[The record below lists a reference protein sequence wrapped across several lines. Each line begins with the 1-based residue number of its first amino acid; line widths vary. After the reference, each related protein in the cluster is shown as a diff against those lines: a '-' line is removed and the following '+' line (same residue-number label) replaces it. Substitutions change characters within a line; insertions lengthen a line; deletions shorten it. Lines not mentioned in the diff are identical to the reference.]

1 MPVSFLAVPFPLP
14 LGQNVRVL
22 ACHSCGLV
30 ALEKPEGIR
39 SHPNNNRPDNDA
51 LLTVPYDP
59 EEECYLWSDGGREIR
74 FWLLNRLDAPTSGV
88 LLGASQAAIAD
99 KVKGLFREKK
109 VKKVYRA
116 LVKGNARHER
126 GIWRD
131 RFSVNR
137 QGGLVRAGCG
147 GAVEAAVGVK
157 CLQATHGTIPV
168 SLLELTPQTGRTHQL
183 RVQCAE
189 HGFPILGDATYG
201 DFRLNR
207 DLAKRT
213 GIKRLFLHCC
223 HISLDLEAVGVR
235 TNASENRFTADS
247 PLPEVFTQVQQ
258 EKLFHG

>member
-1 MPVSFLAVPFPLP
+1 MP
-14 LGQNVRVL
+14 LGKGVRL
-22 ACHSCGLV
+22 LTWHPSGLV
-30 ALEKPEGIR
+30 ALEKPEEIR
-39 SHPNNNRPDNDA
+39 SHPNDNRPDPDA
-51 LLTVPYDP
+51 LLTVPYDAG
-59 EEECYLWSDGGREIR
+59 EECYLWTDGGREVR

-88 LLGASQAAIAD
+88 LLGASGAAIAE
-99 KVKGLFREKK
+99 KVKQLFSERK

-147 GAVEAAVGVK
+147 GPVEAAVGVK
-157 CLQATHGTIPV
+157 CLQASHGKIPV

-207 DLAKRT
+207 ELAKRF
-213 GIKRLFLHCC
+213 GVARLFLHSC
-223 HISLDLEAVGVR
+223 HITVDLGPAGARAEPSEKVFS
-235 TNASENRFTADS
+235 ASS
-247 PLPEVFTQVQQ
+247 PLPEVFTALWE
-258 EKLFHG
+258 EKLFQE